1 MKGNNIQTKMKAN
14 LTEEENKITLFVL
27 AAGPQPQVVGRCPV
41 LV

>member
-1 MKGNNIQTKMKAN
+1 MEEN
-14 LTEEENKITLFVL
+14 LTEQENEITLFVL